1 LTIFRSNQGG
11 GKYTPASNEA
21 DWVAHIERNEH
32 VGFKLNEKGIAI
44 SIFEDLKKNPSKFS
58 MFKNIHAQI
67 YIQAAIYAQE
77 KNIGDVLVL
86 NSDDNIIEATSSN
99 VFLVSGGDLYTPKLS
114 SGPVGGVMRAT
125 IINLAISM
133 GIKVF
138 ECNLTPQE
146 LLKADEVFLTNAV
159 QGIKWVASY
168 RTKRYFN
175 KTANKLLDAFN
186 ASIK

>member
-1 LTIFRSNQGG
+1 
-11 GKYTPASNEA
+11 
-21 DWVAHIERNEH
+21 
-32 VGFKLNEKGIAI
+32 
-44 SIFEDLKKNPSKFS
+44 

-159 QGIKWVASY
+159 QGIKWVSSY

-186 ASIK
+186 ASIGEHSVL

>member
-1 LTIFRSNQGG
+1 
-11 GKYTPASNEA
+11 
-21 DWVAHIERNEH
+21 
-32 VGFKLNEKGIAI
+32 
-44 SIFEDLKKNPSKFS
+44 
-58 MFKNIHAQI
+58 MFKNIDAQI

-77 KNIGDVLVL
+77 KNIGDVLIL

-99 VFLVSGGDLYTPKLS
+99 VFLVSGGELYTPKLS

-125 IINLAISM
+125 VINIAISL

-159 QGIKWVASY
+159 EGIKWVSSY

-175 KTANKLLDAFN
+175 KTATKLLDALN
-186 ASIK
+186 ARISETSVL

>member
-1 LTIFRSNQGG
+1 
-11 GKYTPASNEA
+11 
-21 DWVAHIERNEH
+21 
-32 VGFKLNEKGIAI
+32 
-44 SIFEDLKKNPSKFS
+44 
-58 MFKNIHAQI
+58 MFKNIHSQI
-67 YIQAAIYAQE
+67 YIQAAIYAKE

-146 LLKADEVFLTNAV
+146 LLKADEVFLT
-159 QGIKWVASY
+159 
-168 RTKRYFN
+168 
-175 KTANKLLDAFN
+175 KLFL
-186 ASIK
+186 